1 MSDKDNFKTNKVI
14 EKTSTNNLINSKKVE
29 FTKDTKLE
37 VKKDIKNSS
46 ATTTNLI
53 SVSSKSDTKK
63 GMSNKDLVKINVLT
77 NKK

>member
-1 MSDKDNFKTNKVI
+1 MSDKDNFKTNKVT
-14 EKTSTNNLINSKKVE
+14 EKTSTNNLTNSKKVE

-37 VKKDIKNSS
+37 VKKEIKNSS

>member
-14 EKTSTNNLINSKKVE
+14 EKTSTNNLTNSKKVE